1 MTRTNS
7 FARIAAVALVAI
19 AVAVPT
25 FAARGK
31 ADFTTFVAIGDSYGA
46 GYEASSLNEHHQYF
60 GWPAIIARQ
69 VGLRICQPTDTA
81 ASNCFAIPLIT
92 YPGLPAGEL
101 ILTPTGSG
109 LTQVPGSGG
118 PAMFGFG
125 RAYNNLSVPGY
136 TIGAALTLT
145 GAESTSGLGQV
156 ILRGRG
162 SEVDQAISLHP
173 TFIAMWLGGNDFLGA
188 VSQGKPSLLTT
199 TAAFTAA
206 YNSAL
211 DKLIAAAPDA
221 GFVVGNLP
229 ANFAAAPLTARI
241 PGVIINPAT
250 NTPLLINNA
259 PVPLIFDPGDGN
271 IQPLPLG
278 SIVLL
283 SALPRLQGGAGIP
296 PNFKTVPPF
305 SALPL
310 VGTPLTDAETI
321 TPAEQVQFGARIA
334 EYNAAITAAASA
346 RNIAVADI
354 KGLFDRFAASA
365 TNPIRI
371 GPFAYTNTFAT
382 GGLFSLD
389 GVHPSDAGYILFANE
404 FIKAINANYGTHI
417 PLASIALT
425 FQNNDPAT
433 AEVLGL
439 SVPAD
444 VAAQM
449 TSIFNSA
456 TTAAPA
462 APPRRRVVH

>member
-7 FARIAAVALVAI
+7 LARIAAVALLAI

-46 GYEASSLNEHHQYF
+46 GYESGSLNEHHQYF
-60 GWPAIIARQ
+60 SWPAVIARQ
-69 VGLRICQPTDTA
+69 VGLRFCQPADTA
-81 ASNCFAIPLIT
+81 TSDCWAIPLVT

-101 ILTPTGSG
+101 ILTPTGAG

-136 TIGAALTLT
+136 TVGAALALT
-145 GAESTSGLGQV
+145 GAEPTAGLGQV

-162 SEVDQAISLHP
+162 NEVDQAISLHP
-173 TFIAMWLGGNDFLGA
+173 TFIAVWLGGNDFLGA
-188 VSQGKPSLLTT
+188 VSQGRPSLLTT
-199 TAAFTAA
+199 TTAFTAA
-206 YNSAL
+206 YNSML

-221 GFVVGNLP
+221 GIVVGTLP
-229 ANFAAAPLTARI
+229 QNFAAAPLTARI

-283 SALPRLQGGAGIP
+283 SALTRLQSGVGIP
-296 PNFKTVPPF
+296 PNFKAVPPF

-321 TPAEQVQFGARIA
+321 TPAEQATFNTQIA
-334 EYNAAITAAASA
+334 AYNAAITASAASH
-346 RNIAVADI
+346 NVAVADI
-354 KGLFDRFAASA
+354 KGLFDRFATSGA
-365 TNPIRI
+365 NPIKI
-371 GPFAYTNTFAT
+371 GPFAFTNTFGT

-389 GVHPSDAGYILFANE
+389 GVHLSDTGYILFANE
-404 FIKAINANYGTHI
+404 YIKAINTAYGTHI
-417 PLASIALT
+417 PLGSIT
-425 FQNNDPAT
+425 WTYQNNDPAT
-433 AEVLGL
+433 ADVLGF
-439 SVPAD
+439 SFDPGVG
-444 VAAQM
+444 AQM
-449 TSIFNSA
+449 TNIFTSA
-456 TTAAPA
+456 TIAVPA
-462 APPRRRVVH
+462 QPQKRRAIH